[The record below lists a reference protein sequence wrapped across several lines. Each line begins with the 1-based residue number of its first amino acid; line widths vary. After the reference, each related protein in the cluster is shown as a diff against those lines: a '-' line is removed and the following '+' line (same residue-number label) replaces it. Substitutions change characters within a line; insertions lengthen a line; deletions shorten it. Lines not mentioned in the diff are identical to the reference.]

1 VKAVY
6 EQQERVMRGRALL
19 QRVGE
24 FARKE
29 ITLALPAAQRAASH
43 GMQAFFKKFSE
54 EYANERKKVKSG
66 GDVRSRFGHQGRR

>member
-1 VKAVY
+1 
-6 EQQERVMRGRALL
+6 M

-43 GMQAFFKKFSE
+43 GLQAFLKKFSE
-54 EYANERKKVKSG
+54 EYVNERKKQNGSAG
-66 GDVRSRFGHQGRR
+66 VRSRFGPQGRR